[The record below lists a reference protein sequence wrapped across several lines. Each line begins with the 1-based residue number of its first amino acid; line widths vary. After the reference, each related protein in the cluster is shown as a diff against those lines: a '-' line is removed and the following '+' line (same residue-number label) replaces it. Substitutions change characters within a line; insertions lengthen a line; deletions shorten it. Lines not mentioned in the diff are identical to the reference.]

1 MKALSKSEMEQKL
14 EKARKE
20 VEYYKRTAKETGN
33 LLLRETE
40 ALSKLIFW
48 RKQAEKTLRES
59 EERFRNVYDTAP
71 LAFVIWDLDTNVT
84 DWNKKAEELFGWTKE
99 EVIGKNFFDF
109 LIPEKDRPRVED
121 VVKSLLGGELKSHS
135 INDNLTKSGEIITCE
150 WNNSLLHDN
159 DGNIIGTISLGLDIT
174 ERKRVEEEKT
184 KLEAQLQ
191 RAQRL
196 ESIGTLASGFA
207 HNFNNLLM
215 GIMAN
220 ISIMLLDIDSDHQH
234 YKYLKNIEKQI
245 INGSKLAGQLTGY
258 ARVGKYE
265 VKPMDLNKLL
275 KETSNTFKIAKKEVG
290 IHQDLTENLYKI
302 EADIGQIEQAI
313 LNLFVNAADAM
324 PKGGKLF
331 IETMNVSDKDI
342 TGKPYHPKPGN
353 YVLLTIRDTGIGMD
367 KMTQERIFEPFF
379 TTKSFAEG
387 TGLGLSSTYGIIKG
401 HGGYINVDSKKGHGA
416 TFRLYL
422 PATEKAIKKEK
433 RVPDKIV
440 KGKETIL
447 FVDDE
452 SSVIEGCEGMLTKMG
467 YNVLTAKSGTEALD
481 IYKRKSDKIDMVILD
496 MIMPE
501 MSGGETYDRLKEM
514 DPDIKVLLSSGHSI
528 KGQARMILKR
538 GCNGY
543 IQKPF
548 NIEALSMKIREILDI
563 K

>member
-1 MKALSKSEMEQKL
+1 MKALSKSETEQKL
-14 EKARKE
+14 EEARKE
-20 VEYYKRTAKETGN
+20 IEHYKRIAEQTGN
-33 LLLRETE
+33 LFLRETE
-40 ALSKLIFW
+40 ALSKLILW
-48 RKQAEKTLRES
+48 RNQAEKALRES
-59 EERFRNVYDTAP
+59 EERFRNVYETAP
-71 LAFVIWDLDTNVT
+71 LAFVVWDLDTNVT

-99 EVIGKNFFDF
+99 EVIGNNFFDF
-109 LIPEKDRPRVED
+109 LIPEKDRPRVVD
-121 VVKSLLGGELKSHS
+121 VVKSLLNGKLKSHS
-135 INDNLTKSGEIITCE
+135 INDNLTKGGEIITCE
-150 WNNSLLHDN
+150 WNNSLFHDN
-159 DGNIIGTISLGLDIT
+159 DGNIIGVISLGLDIT
-174 ERKRVEEEKT
+174 KRKRVEEEKT

-265 VKPMDLNKLL
+265 VKPIDLNKLL
-275 KETSNTFKIAKKEVG
+275 KETSNTFKIAKKDIR
-290 IHQDLTENLYKI
+290 IHKYLTENLYKI

-324 PKGGKLF
+324 PEGGELF
-331 IETMNVSDKDI
+331 IETKNVTDKDI
-342 TGKPYHPKPGN
+342 PGKPYHPKPGS
-353 YVLLTIRDTGIGMD
+353 YVLLTIKDTGIGMD
-367 KMTQERIFEPFF
+367 KMTRERIFEPFF
-379 TTKSFAEG
+379 TTKSLAEG

-401 HGGYINVDSKKGHGA
+401 HGGYIGVDSEKGHGA

-422 PATEKAIKKEK
+422 PATEKDVKKEK
-433 RVPDKIV
+433 RAPDKIV

-452 SSVIEGCEGMLTKMG
+452 STVIEGCEGMLNKMG
-467 YNVLTAKSGTEALD
+467 YNVSTAGSGKEALE
-481 IYKRKSDKIDMVILD
+481 IYKRKSDEIDMVILD

-514 DPDIKVLLSSGHSI
+514 NPDIKVLLASGYSI
-528 KGQARMILKR
+528 KGQATEILKR
-538 GCNGY
+538 GCNGF

-548 NIEALSMKIREILDI
+548 NMEALSMKIREILDI

>member
-1 MKALSKSEMEQKL
+1 MKSLSKSEMEQKL
-14 EKARKE
+14 EEARKE
-20 VEYYKRTAKETGN
+20 IENYKRIAEQTGN
-33 LLLRETE
+33 LFLRETE
-40 ALSKLIFW
+40 ALSKLILW

-59 EERFRNVYDTAP
+59 EERFRNVYETAP
-71 LAFVIWDLDTNVT
+71 LSFVVWDLNAHVT

-99 EVIGKNFFDF
+99 EVIGNNFFDF
-109 LIPEKDRPRVED
+109 LIPEKDRPRVVD
-121 VVKSLLGGELKSHS
+121 VVKSLLNGELKSQS
-135 INDNLTKSGEIITCE
+135 INDNLTKAGEIITCE
-150 WNNSLLHDN
+150 WNNSPLHDD
-159 DGNIIGTISLGLDIT
+159 DGNIIGVISLGLDIT

-265 VKPMDLNKLL
+265 VKPIDLNKLL
-275 KETSNTFKIAKKEVG
+275 KETSNTFKIAKKDVR
-290 IHQDLTENLYKI
+290 IHQYLTEDLYKI

-324 PKGGKLF
+324 PEGGELF
-331 IETMNVSDKDI
+331 IETMNVTDKDI
-342 TGKPYHPKPGN
+342 IGKPYHAKPGN
-353 YVLLTIRDTGIGMD
+353 YVLLTIKDTGIGMD
-367 KMTQERIFEPFF
+367 KMTRERIFEPFY
-379 TTKSFAEG
+379 TTKNLAEG

-401 HGGYINVDSKKGHGA
+401 HGGYIAVDSEKGHGA

-422 PATEKAIKKEK
+422 PATEKEVKKEK
-433 RVPDKIV
+433 KVPYKIV
-440 KGKETIL
+440 RGKETIL
-447 FVDDE
+447 FIDDE
-452 SSVIEGCEGMLTKMG
+452 STVIEGCEGMLHKMG
-467 YNVLTAKSGTEALD
+467 YHVSTARSGKEALE
-481 IYKRKSDKIDMVILD
+481 IYKRNSDKIDMVILD

-501 MSGGETYDRLKEM
+501 MSGSETYDKLKEM
-514 DPDIKVLLSSGHSI
+514 NPNIKILLASGHSI
-528 KGQARMILKR
+528 KGQATEILKR
-538 GCNGY
+538 GCNGFL
-543 IQKPF
+543 QKPF
-548 NIEALSMKIREILDI
+548 NLEALSMKIREILDI

>member
-1 MKALSKSEMEQKL
+1 MKALSKSETEQKL
-14 EKARKE
+14 EEARKE
-20 VEYYKRTAKETGN
+20 IEHYKRIAEQTGN
-33 LLLRETE
+33 LFLRETE
-40 ALSKLIFW
+40 TLSKLILW
-48 RKQAEKTLRES
+48 RNQAEKALRES
-59 EERFRNVYDTAP
+59 EERFRNVYETAP
-71 LAFVIWDLDTNVT
+71 LAFVVWDLDTNVT

-99 EVIGKNFFDF
+99 EVIGNNFFDF
-109 LIPEKDRPRVED
+109 LIPEKDRPRVVD
-121 VVKSLLGGELKSHS
+121 VVNSLLNGKLKSHS
-135 INDNLTKSGEIITCE
+135 INDNLTKGGEIITCE

-159 DGNIIGTISLGLDIT
+159 DGNIIGVISLGLDIT

-265 VKPMDLNKLL
+265 VKPIDLNKLL
-275 KETSNTFKIAKKEVG
+275 KETSNTFKIAKKDIR
-290 IHQDLTENLYKI
+290 IHKYLTENLYKI

-324 PKGGKLF
+324 PEGGELF
-331 IETMNVSDKDI
+331 IETKNVTDKDI
-342 TGKPYHPKPGN
+342 PGKPYHPKPGS
-353 YVLLTIRDTGIGMD
+353 YVLLTIKDTGIGMD
-367 KMTQERIFEPFF
+367 KMTRERIFEPFF
-379 TTKSFAEG
+379 TTKSLAEG

-401 HGGYINVDSKKGHGA
+401 HGGYIGVDSEKGHGA

-422 PATEKAIKKEK
+422 PATEKDVKKEK
-433 RVPDKIV
+433 RAPDKIV

-452 SSVIEGCEGMLTKMG
+452 STVIEGCEGMLNKMG
-467 YNVLTAKSGTEALD
+467 YNVSIAGSGKEALE
-481 IYKRKSDKIDMVILD
+481 IYKRKSDEIDMVILD

-514 DPDIKVLLSSGHSI
+514 NPDIKVLLASGYSI
-528 KGQARMILKR
+528 KGQATEILKR
-538 GCNGY
+538 GCNGF

-548 NIEALSMKIREILDI
+548 NMEALSMKIREILDI

>member
-1 MKALSKSEMEQKL
+1 MKTLSKSEMKQKI
-14 EKARKE
+14 EESRKE
-20 VEYYKRTAKETGN
+20 IEHYKRIAEQTGN
-33 LLLRETE
+33 LFLRETE
-40 ALSKLIFW
+40 ALSKLILW
-48 RKQAEKTLRES
+48 RKQAEKELRES
-59 EERFRNVYDTAP
+59 EERFRNVYETAP
-71 LAFVIWDLDTNVT
+71 LAFVVWDLDTNVT
-84 DWNKKAEELFGWTKE
+84 DWNKKAEECFGWTKE
-99 EVIGKNFFDF
+99 EVIGNNFFDF
-109 LIPEKDRPRVED
+109 LIPEKDRPRVVD
-121 VVKSLLGGELKSHS
+121 VVNSLLNGELKSHS
-135 INDNLTKSGEIITCE
+135 INDNLTKGGEIITCE
-150 WNNSLLHDN
+150 WNNSTLHDN
-159 DGNIIGTISLGLDIT
+159 DGNIIGAISLGLDIT

-245 INGSKLAGQLTGY
+245 INGSKLSGQLTGY

-265 VKPMDLNKLL
+265 VKPIDLNKLL
-275 KETSNTFKIAKKEVG
+275 KETSNTFKIAKKDIR
-290 IHQDLTENLYKI
+290 IHQYLTENLYKI
-302 EADIGQIEQAI
+302 DADVGQIEQAI

-324 PKGGKLF
+324 PKGGELF
-331 IETMNVSDKDI
+331 IETMNVTDKDI
-342 TGKPYHPKPGN
+342 PGKPYHSKSGS
-353 YVLLTIRDTGIGMD
+353 YVLLTIKDTGIGMD
-367 KMTQERIFEPFF
+367 KMTRERIFEPFF
-379 TTKSFAEG
+379 TTKSLAEG

-401 HGGYINVDSKKGHGA
+401 HGGYIGVDSEKGHGA

-422 PATEKAIKKEK
+422 PATEKEVKKEK
-433 RVPDKIV
+433 RAPDKIV

-452 SSVIEGCEGMLTKMG
+452 STVIEGCEGMLNKMG
-467 YNVLTAKSGTEALD
+467 YNVSTAGSGKEALE
-481 IYKRKSDKIDMVILD
+481 IYKRKSDEIDMVILD

-501 MSGGETYDRLKEM
+501 MGGGETYDRLKEM
-514 DPDIKVLLSSGHSI
+514 NPDIKVLLASGYSI
-528 KGQARMILKR
+528 KGQATEILKR
-538 GCNGY
+538 GCNGF

-548 NIEALSMKIREILDI
+548 NMEALSMKIREILDI

>member
-1 MKALSKSEMEQKL
+1 MKALSKSEMEQTL
-14 EKARKE
+14 EEARKE
-20 VEYYKRTAKETGN
+20 IGHYKRIAEQTGN
-33 LLLRETE
+33 LFLRETE
-40 ALSKLIFW
+40 ALSKLILW
-48 RKQAEKTLRES
+48 RKQAEKALRES
-59 EERFRNVYDTAP
+59 EERFRNVYETAP
-71 LAFVIWDLDTNVT
+71 LAFVVWDLDTHVT
-84 DWNKKAEELFGWTKE
+84 DWNKKAEKLFGWTKE
-99 EVIGKNFFDF
+99 EVIGNNFFDF
-109 LIPEKDRPRVED
+109 LIPEKDRPRIVD
-121 VVKSLLGGELKSHS
+121 VVNSLLNGELKSHS
-135 INDNLTKSGEIITCE
+135 INDNLTKGGEIITCE

-159 DGNIIGTISLGLDIT
+159 DGNIIGAISLGLDIT
-174 ERKRVEEEKT
+174 ERKQVEKEKT

-245 INGSKLAGQLTGY
+245 INGSKLSGQLTGY

-265 VKPMDLNKLL
+265 VKPIDLNKLL
-275 KETSNTFKIAKKEVG
+275 KETSNTFKIAKKDIR
-290 IHQDLTENLYKI
+290 IHQCLTEKLYKR
-302 EADIGQIEQAI
+302 EADIGQSEQAI

-324 PKGGKLF
+324 PEGGELF
-331 IETMNVSDKDI
+331 IETMNVTDKDI
-342 TGKPYHPKPGN
+342 PGKPYHSKPGS
-353 YVLLTIRDTGIGMD
+353 YVLLTIKDTGTGMD
-367 KMTQERIFEPFF
+367 KMTRERIFEPFF
-379 TTKSFAEG
+379 TTKGLAEG

-401 HGGYINVDSKKGHGA
+401 HGGYISVDSEKGHGA

-422 PATEKAIKKEK
+422 PATEKELKKEEK
-433 RVPDKIV
+433 VPDKIV
-440 KGKETIL
+440 RGKETIL

-452 SSVIEGCEGMLTKMG
+452 STVIEGCEGMLNKMG
-467 YNVLTAKSGTEALD
+467 YNVSTAGSGKEALE
-481 IYKRKSDKIDMVILD
+481 IYKRKSDEIDMVILD

-514 DPDIKVLLSSGHSI
+514 NSDIKVLLASGYSI
-528 KGQARMILKR
+528 KGQATEILKR
-538 GCNGY
+538 GCNGF

-548 NIEALSMKIREILDI
+548 NMEALSMKIREILDI

>member
-1 MKALSKSEMEQKL
+1 MKTLSKSEIEHKL
-14 EKARKE
+14 KEARKE
-20 VEYYKRTAKETGN
+20 VKYYKRIAEQTGN
-33 LLLRETE
+33 LFLRETE
-40 ALSKLIFW
+40 ALSKHILW
-48 RKQAEKTLRES
+48 RKQAEKALRES
-59 EERFRNVYDTAP
+59 EERFRNVYETAP
-71 LAFVIWDLDTNVT
+71 LAFVVWDLDTNVT
-84 DWNKKAEELFGWTKE
+84 DWNKKAEELFGWTKD
-99 EVIGKNFFDF
+99 EVVGNNFFDF
-109 LIPEKDRPRVED
+109 LIPEKDRPHVLD
-121 VVKSLLGGELKSHS
+121 VVNSLLNGELKSHS
-135 INDNLTKSGEIITCE
+135 INDNLTKGGEIITCE
-150 WNNSLLHDN
+150 WNNSPFHDN
-159 DGNIIGTISLGLDIT
+159 DGKIIGTMSLGLDIT

-245 INGSKLAGQLTGY
+245 INGSKLSGQLTGY

-265 VKPMDLNKLL
+265 VKPIDLNKLIG
-275 KETSNTFKIAKKEVG
+275 EISNTFKIAKKDVR
-290 IHQDLTENLYKI
+290 IYQYLTENLYKI

-313 LNLFVNAADAM
+313 FNLFVNAADAM
-324 PKGGKLF
+324 PEGGELF
-331 IETMNVSDKDI
+331 IETMNVTDQNIID
-342 TGKPYHPKPGN
+342 KPYHPKPGS
-353 YVLLTIRDTGIGMD
+353 YVLLTIKDTGIGMD
-367 KMTQERIFEPFF
+367 EMTRERIFEPFF
-379 TTKSFAEG
+379 TTKSLAKG

-401 HGGYINVDSKKGHGA
+401 HGGYIDVDSEKGHGA

-422 PATEKAIKKEK
+422 PSTEKEVQIEK
-433 RVPDKIV
+433 RVPVEIV

-452 SSVIEGCEGMLTKMG
+452 RTVIEGCEEMLKKMG
-467 YNVLTAKSGTEALD
+467 YKVSTARGGKEALE

-514 DPDIKVLLSSGHSI
+514 DPDIKVLLASGHSI
-528 KGQARMILKR
+528 KGQASEILKQ
-538 GCNGY
+538 GCKGF

-548 NIEALSMKIREILDI
+548 NIKALSIKIREILDI

>member
-1 MKALSKSEMEQKL
+1 MKALSKNEMEQKL
-14 EKARKE
+14 EEARKE
-20 VEYYKRTAKETGN
+20 VEHYKRIAEETGN
-33 LLLRETE
+33 LFLRETE
-40 ALSKLIFW
+40 ALSKLILW

-71 LAFVIWDLDTNVT
+71 LAFVVWDLDTHVT
-84 DWNKKAEELFGWTKE
+84 DWNKKAEELFGWAKE
-99 EVIGKNFFDF
+99 EIIGNNFFDF
-109 LIPEKDRPRVED
+109 LIPEKDRPQVVD
-121 VVKSLLGGELKSHS
+121 VVNSLLNGELKNQS

-150 WNNSLLHDN
+150 WNNSPLHDN
-159 DGNIIGTISLGLDIT
+159 DGNIIGAISLGLDIT
-174 ERKRVEEEKT
+174 ERIRVEEEKT

-220 ISIMLLDIDSDHQH
+220 ISIMLLEIDSDHQH

-245 INGSKLAGQLTGY
+245 INGSKLSGQLTGY

-265 VKPMDLNKLL
+265 VKPIDLNKLI
-275 KETSNTFKIAKKEVG
+275 EEISNTFKIAKKDVR
-290 IHQDLTENLYKI
+290 IYQYLTENLYKI

-313 LNLFVNAADAM
+313 FNLFVNAADAM
-324 PKGGKLF
+324 PEGGELF
-331 IETMNVSDKDI
+331 IETMNVTNQDI
-342 TGKPYHPKPGN
+342 IDKPYHPKPGS
-353 YVLLTIRDTGIGMD
+353 YVLLTIKDTGIGMD
-367 KMTQERIFEPFF
+367 EMTRERIYEPFF
-379 TTKSFAEG
+379 TTKSFAKG
-387 TGLGLSSTYGIIKG
+387 AGLGLSSTYGIIKG
-401 HGGYINVDSKKGHGA
+401 HGGYIDVDSEKGHGA

-422 PATEKAIKKEK
+422 PATNKGVKKNK

-452 SSVIEGCEGMLTKMG
+452 RTVIEGCGGMLNKMG
-467 YNVLTAKSGTEALD
+467 YNVSIARSGKEALE
-481 IYKRKSDKIDMVILD
+481 IYKRNSDKIDMVILD

-514 DPDIKVLLSSGHSI
+514 APDIKVLLASGHSI
-528 KGQARMILKR
+528 KGHATEILKR
-538 GCNGY
+538 GCKGF

-548 NIEALSMKIREILDI
+548 NMEALSIKIREILDI

>member
-1 MKALSKSEMEQKL
+1 MKALSKNEMEQKL
-14 EKARKE
+14 EEARKE
-20 VEYYKRTAKETGN
+20 VEHYKRIAEETGN
-33 LLLRETE
+33 LFLRETE
-40 ALSKLIFW
+40 ALSKLILW

-71 LAFVIWDLDTNVT
+71 LAFVVWDLDTHVT
-84 DWNKKAEELFGWTKE
+84 DWNKKAEELFGWAKE
-99 EVIGKNFFDF
+99 EIIGNNFFDF
-109 LIPEKDRPRVED
+109 LIPEKDRPQVVD
-121 VVKSLLGGELKSHS
+121 VVNSLLNGELKNQS

-150 WNNSLLHDN
+150 WNNSPLHDN
-159 DGNIIGTISLGLDIT
+159 DGNIIGAISLGLDIT
-174 ERKRVEEEKT
+174 ERIRVEEEKT
-184 KLEAQLQ
+184 KLETQLQ

-220 ISIMLLDIDSDHQH
+220 ISIMLLEIDSDHQH

-245 INGSKLAGQLTGY
+245 INGSKLSGQLTGY

-265 VKPMDLNKLL
+265 VKPIDLNKLI
-275 KETSNTFKIAKKEVG
+275 EEISNTFKIAKKDVR
-290 IHQDLTENLYKI
+290 IYQYLTENLYKI

-313 LNLFVNAADAM
+313 FNLFVNAADAM
-324 PKGGKLF
+324 PEGGELF
-331 IETMNVSDKDI
+331 IETMNVTNQDI
-342 TGKPYHPKPGN
+342 IDKPYHPKPGS
-353 YVLLTIRDTGIGMD
+353 YVLLTIKDTGIGMD
-367 KMTQERIFEPFF
+367 EMTRERIYEPFF
-379 TTKSFAEG
+379 TTKSFAKG
-387 TGLGLSSTYGIIKG
+387 AGLGLSSTYGIIKG
-401 HGGYINVDSKKGHGA
+401 HGGYIDVDSEKGHGA
-416 TFRLYL
+416 IFRLYL
-422 PATEKAIKKEK
+422 PATNKGVKKNK

-452 SSVIEGCEGMLTKMG
+452 RTVIEGCGGMLNKMG
-467 YNVLTAKSGTEALD
+467 YNVSIARSGKEALE
-481 IYKRKSDKIDMVILD
+481 IYKRNSDKIDMVILD

-514 DPDIKVLLSSGHSI
+514 APDIKVLLASGHSI
-528 KGQARMILKR
+528 KGHATEILKR
-538 GCNGY
+538 GCKGF

-548 NIEALSMKIREILDI
+548 NMEALSIKIREILDI

>member
-1 MKALSKSEMEQKL
+1 MKALSKSEMKQKI
-14 EKARKE
+14 EESRKE
-20 VEYYKRTAKETGN
+20 IEHYKRIAEQTGN
-33 LLLRETE
+33 LFLRETE
-40 ALSKLIFW
+40 ALSKLILW
-48 RKQAEKTLRES
+48 RKQAEKELRES
-59 EERFRNVYDTAP
+59 EERFRNVYETAP
-71 LAFVIWDLDTNVT
+71 LAFVVWDLDTNVT
-84 DWNKKAEELFGWTKE
+84 DWNKKAEECFGWTKE
-99 EVIGKNFFDF
+99 EVIGNNFFDF
-109 LIPEKDRPRVED
+109 LIPEKDRPRVVD
-121 VVKSLLGGELKSHS
+121 VVNSLLNGELKSHS
-135 INDNLTKSGEIITCE
+135 INDNLTKGGEIITCE
-150 WNNSLLHDN
+150 WNNSTLHDN
-159 DGNIIGTISLGLDIT
+159 DGNIIGAISLGLDIT

-245 INGSKLAGQLTGY
+245 INGSKLSGQLTGY

-265 VKPMDLNKLL
+265 VKPIDLNKLL
-275 KETSNTFKIAKKEVG
+275 KETSNTFKIAKKDIR
-290 IHQDLTENLYKI
+290 IHQYLTENLYKI
-302 EADIGQIEQAI
+302 DADVGQIEQAI

-324 PKGGKLF
+324 PKGGELF
-331 IETMNVSDKDI
+331 IETMNVTDKDI
-342 TGKPYHPKPGN
+342 PGKPYHSKSGS
-353 YVLLTIRDTGIGMD
+353 YVLLTIKDTGIGMD
-367 KMTQERIFEPFF
+367 KMTRERIFEPFF
-379 TTKSFAEG
+379 TTKSLAEG

-401 HGGYINVDSKKGHGA
+401 HGGYIGVDSEKGHGA

-422 PATEKAIKKEK
+422 PATEKEVEKEK
-433 RVPDKIV
+433 RAPDKIV

-452 SSVIEGCEGMLTKMG
+452 STVIEGCEGMLNKMG
-467 YNVLTAKSGTEALD
+467 YNVSTAGSGKEALE
-481 IYKRKSDKIDMVILD
+481 IYKRKSDEIDMVILD

-501 MSGGETYDRLKEM
+501 MGGGETYDRLKEM
-514 DPDIKVLLSSGHSI
+514 NPDIKVLLASGYSI
-528 KGQARMILKR
+528 KGQATEILKR
-538 GCNGY
+538 GCNGF

-548 NIEALSMKIREILDI
+548 NMEALSMKIREILDI

>member
-1 MKALSKSEMEQKL
+1 MKALSKNEMEQKL
-14 EKARKE
+14 EQARKE
-20 VEYYKRTAKETGN
+20 IEHYKRIAEETGN
-33 LLLRETE
+33 LFLRETE
-40 ALSKLIFW
+40 ALSKLILW

-59 EERFRNVYDTAP
+59 EERFRNVYETAP
-71 LAFVIWDLDTNVT
+71 LAFVVWDLDTHVT

-99 EVIGKNFFDF
+99 EVAGNNFFDF
-109 LIPEKDRPRVED
+109 LIPEKDRPRVAD
-121 VVKSLLGGELKSHS
+121 VVNSLLNGKLKTQS
-135 INDNLTKSGEIITCE
+135 INDNLTKGGEIITCE
-150 WNNSLLHDN
+150 WNNSPLHDD
-159 DGNIIGTISLGLDIT
+159 DGNIIGAISLGLDIT
-174 ERKRVEEEKT
+174 DRKRVEEEKT

-265 VKPMDLNKLL
+265 VKPIDLNKLL
-275 KETSNTFKIAKKEVG
+275 KETSNTFKIAKKDVR
-290 IHQDLTENLYKI
+290 IHQYLNENLYKI

-324 PKGGKLF
+324 PEGGELF
-331 IETMNVSDKDI
+331 IETMNVTDKDI
-342 TGKPYHPKPGN
+342 TGKPYHTKPGS
-353 YVLLTIRDTGIGMD
+353 YVLLSIKDTGIGMD
-367 KMTQERIFEPFF
+367 KMTRERIFEPFF
-379 TTKSFAEG
+379 TTKSLAEG

-401 HGGYINVDSKKGHGA
+401 HGGYIAVDSEKGHGA

-422 PATEKAIKKEK
+422 PATEKEVKKEK
-433 RVPDKIV
+433 RVPYKIV
-440 KGKETIL
+440 RGKETIL

-452 SSVIEGCEGMLTKMG
+452 STVIEGCEGMLHKMG
-467 YNVLTAKSGTEALD
+467 YNVSTARSGKEALE

-501 MSGGETYDRLKEM
+501 MSGGETYDRLKDM
-514 DPDIKVLLSSGHSI
+514 DPDIKVLLASGHSI
-528 KGQARMILKR
+528 KGQATEILKR
-538 GCNGY
+538 GCNGF

-548 NIEALSMKIREILDI
+548 NMEALSMKIREILDI

>member
-1 MKALSKSEMEQKL
+1 MKALPKSEMEQTL
-14 EKARKE
+14 EKTRKE
-20 VEYYKRTAKETGN
+20 IEHYKRIAEQTGN
-33 LLLRETE
+33 LFLRETE
-40 ALSKLIFW
+40 ALSKLILW
-48 RKQAEKTLRES
+48 RKQAEKALRES
-59 EERFRNVYDTAP
+59 EERFRNVYETAP
-71 LAFVIWDLDTNVT
+71 LAFVVWDLDTNVT

-99 EVIGKNFFDF
+99 EVIGNNFFDF
-109 LIPEKDRPRVED
+109 LIPEKDRPRVVD
-121 VVKSLLGGELKSHS
+121 VVNSLINGELNSHS
-135 INDNLTKSGEIITCE
+135 INDNLTKDGEIITCE
-150 WNNSLLHDN
+150 WNNSPLHDN
-159 DGNIIGTISLGLDIT
+159 DGNIIGAISLGLDIT
-174 ERKRVEEEKT
+174 ERKRVEEEKI

-234 YKYLKNIEKQI
+234 YKYLKKIEKQI
-245 INGSKLAGQLTGY
+245 INGSKLSGQLTGY

-265 VKPMDLNKLL
+265 VKPIDLNRLL
-275 KETSNTFKIAKKEVG
+275 KEISNTFKIAKKEVR
-290 IHQDLTENLYKI
+290 IHRYFTENLYKI

-324 PKGGKLF
+324 PQGGELF
-331 IETMNVSDKDI
+331 IETMNVTDKDI
-342 TGKPYHPKPGN
+342 PGKPYHSKSGN
-353 YVLLTIRDTGIGMD
+353 YVLLTIKDTGIGMD
-367 KMTQERIFEPFF
+367 KMTRERIFEPFF
-379 TTKSFAEG
+379 TTKSLAEG

-401 HGGYINVDSKKGHGA
+401 HGGHIDVDSEKGHGA

-422 PATEKAIKKEK
+422 PATEKELKKEQK
-433 RVPDKIV
+433 APDKIV

-452 SSVIEGCEGMLTKMG
+452 RTVIEGCEGLLNKMG
-467 YNVLTAKSGTEALD
+467 YNVLTAGSGKETLE
-481 IYKRKSDKIDMVILD
+481 IYKRKSDEIDMVILD

-514 DPDIKVLLSSGHSI
+514 NPDIKVLLASGYSI
-528 KGQARMILKR
+528 KGQATEILKR
-538 GCNGY
+538 GCNGF

-548 NIEALSMKIREILDI
+548 NMEALSMKIREILDI

>member
-1 MKALSKSEMEQKL
+1 MKALSKNEMEQKL
-14 EKARKE
+14 EEARKE
-20 VEYYKRTAKETGN
+20 VEHYKRIAEETGN
-33 LLLRETE
+33 LFLRETE
-40 ALSKLIFW
+40 ALSKLILW

-71 LAFVIWDLDTNVT
+71 LAFVVWDLDTHVT
-84 DWNKKAEELFGWTKE
+84 DWNKKAEELFGWAKE
-99 EVIGKNFFDF
+99 EIIGNNFFDF
-109 LIPEKDRPRVED
+109 LIPEKDRPQVVD
-121 VVKSLLGGELKSHS
+121 VVNSLLNGELKNQS

-150 WNNSLLHDN
+150 WNNSPLHDN
-159 DGNIIGTISLGLDIT
+159 DGNIIGAISLGLDIT
-174 ERKRVEEEKT
+174 ERIRVEEEKT
-184 KLEAQLQ
+184 KLETQLQ

-220 ISIMLLDIDSDHQH
+220 ISIMLLEIDSDHQH

-245 INGSKLAGQLTGY
+245 INGSKLSGQLTGY

-265 VKPMDLNKLL
+265 VKPIDLNKLI
-275 KETSNTFKIAKKEVG
+275 EAISNTFKIAKKDVR
-290 IHQDLTENLYKI
+290 IYQYLTENLYKI

-313 LNLFVNAADAM
+313 FNLFVNAADAM
-324 PKGGKLF
+324 PEGGELF
-331 IETMNVSDKDI
+331 IETMNVTNQDI
-342 TGKPYHPKPGN
+342 IDKPYHPKPGS
-353 YVLLTIRDTGIGMD
+353 YVLLTIKDTGIGMD
-367 KMTQERIFEPFF
+367 EMTRERIYEPFF
-379 TTKSFAEG
+379 TTKSFAKG
-387 TGLGLSSTYGIIKG
+387 AGLGLSSTYGIIKG
-401 HGGYINVDSKKGHGA
+401 HGGYIDVDSEKGHGA

-422 PATEKAIKKEK
+422 PATNKGVKKNK

-452 SSVIEGCEGMLTKMG
+452 RTVIEGCGGMLNKMG
-467 YNVLTAKSGTEALD
+467 YNVSIARSGKEALE
-481 IYKRKSDKIDMVILD
+481 IYKRNSDKIDMVILD

-514 DPDIKVLLSSGHSI
+514 APDIKVLLASGHSI
-528 KGQARMILKR
+528 KGHATEILKR
-538 GCNGY
+538 GCKGF

-548 NIEALSMKIREILDI
+548 NMEALSIKIREILDI

>member
-1 MKALSKSEMEQKL
+1 MKELSKSEMEQKL

-20 VEYYKRTAKETGN
+20 IEYYKRIAEETGN
-33 LLLRETE
+33 LFLRETE
-40 ALSKLIFW
+40 ALSKLILW
-48 RKQAEKTLRES
+48 RKHAEKTLRES

-71 LAFVIWDLDTNVT
+71 LAFVVWNLDATVT
-84 DWNKKAEELFGWTKE
+84 DWNKQAEELFGWTKE
-99 EVIGKNFFDF
+99 EVIGNNFFDF
-109 LIPEKDRPRVED
+109 LIPEKDRPCVED
-121 VVKSLLGGELKSHS
+121 VVNGLLNGELKSQS

-150 WNNSLLHDN
+150 WNNSRLHDD
-159 DGNIIGTISLGLDIT
+159 DGNIIGAISLGLDIT
-174 ERKRVEEEKT
+174 ERKRVEEEKA

-220 ISIMLLDIDSDHQH
+220 ISIMLLDIDSNHQH
-234 YKYLKNIEKQI
+234 YRYLKNIEKQI

-258 ARVGKYE
+258 ARIGKYE
-265 VKPMDLNKLL
+265 VKPIDLNKLL
-275 KETSNTFKIAKKEVG
+275 KETSNTFKIAKKEIR
-290 IHQDLTENLYKI
+290 IHQNLSENLYKT

-324 PKGGKLF
+324 PEGGELF
-331 IETMNVSDKDI
+331 IETMNVTDKDI
-342 TGKPYHPKPGN
+342 TGRPYHPEPGS

-387 TGLGLSSTYGIIKG
+387 TGLGLSSAYGIIKG
-401 HGGYINVDSKKGHGA
+401 HGGYIEVDSEKGHGA
-416 TFRLYL
+416 AFRLYL
-422 PATEKAIKKEK
+422 PATAKEIKKEK
-433 RVPDKIV
+433 KIPDKIV

-452 SSVIEGCEGMLTKMG
+452 RTVIEGCEGMLNKLG
-467 YNVLTAKSGTEALD
+467 YNVLTARSGKEALE

-496 MIMPE
+496 IIMPE
-501 MSGGETYDRLKEM
+501 MSGGETYDRLKVM
-514 DPDIKVLLSSGHSI
+514 DPNIKVLLASGHSI
-528 KGQARMILKR
+528 KGQATEILKR
-538 GCNGY
+538 GCNGF

-548 NIEALSMKIREILDI
+548 NMEALSMKIREILNI